1 MPWTAT
7 PQRAQR
13 RRIVPGALDP
23 VLVVTDGDRRLLA
36 LCHDFA
42 MTVLS
47 SHIRQHRGA
56 LAVTYCAVV
65 IENTFELLYPFA
77 IGLAVD
83 DLLDDAYRGLL
94 VFVAV
99 SLAHTA
105 VAIARQWYDARSFNH
120 LYADMASALVAEQRV
135 QGVATT
141 SVVART
147 ALVAEYVDFLQVA
160 VVAAITAAFA
170 VVGSLIM
177 LFVYDPQLGAVAAA
191 VAIPVAVLN
200 RRLVRR
206 SSRIFRPLNDESELE
221 VSTIDNGSPDEVRHH
236 FKVIARHWIRLSDV
250 EATSWGVVD
259 LIGLGLSVFALVH
272 VTRNAGE
279 VGTIFAVIA
288 YVWAYLGGFDQVPSV
303 LQRVS
308 NLGDIRRRL
317 DAAAAGD
324 DAEPTSPQD

>member
-1 MPWTAT
+1 MAFTSLHL
-7 PQRAQR
+7 R
-13 RRIVPGALDP
+13 RH
-23 VLVVTDGDRRLLA
+23 RR
-36 LCHDFA
+36 
-42 MTVLS
+42 S
-47 SHIRQHRGA
+47 
-56 LAVTYCAVV
+56 LAVTYSGVMV
-65 IENTFELLYPFA
+65 ENAFELLYPFA

-83 DLLDDAYRGLL
+83 DLLDDSYRGVV
-94 VFVAV
+94 VFVAI
-99 SLAHTA
+99 SLSHTVVA
-105 VAIARQWYDARSFNH
+105 VARQWYDARSFNR
-120 LYADMASALVAEQRV
+120 LYAEMSSALVAEQRA

-141 SVVART
+141 SVAARI

-170 VVGSLIM
+170 IVGSLIM
-177 LFVYDPQLGAVAAA
+177 LFLYDVRLGAVAAA
-191 VAIPVAVLN
+191 VAIPVALLN

-221 VSTIDNGSPDEVRHH
+221 VSTIDSGSTDEVRRH
-236 FKVIARHWIRLSDV
+236 FKVIARHWVRLSDA

-272 VTRNAGE
+272 ITRNAGE

-303 LQRVS
+303 LQRMS

-317 DAAAAGD
+317 DGEITVGG
-324 DAEPTSPQD
+324 AESGTPRR